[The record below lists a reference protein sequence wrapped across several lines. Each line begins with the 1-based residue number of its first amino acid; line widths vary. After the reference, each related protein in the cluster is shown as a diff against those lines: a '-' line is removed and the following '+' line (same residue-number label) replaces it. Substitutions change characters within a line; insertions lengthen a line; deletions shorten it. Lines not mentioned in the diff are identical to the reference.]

1 LGIKSLAP
9 ATFKAAGNR
18 VVSGLRVARE
28 MHKSMKQTDAEFER
42 LSWECPCEEFSMEMQ
57 EIEQRIASDQLI
69 GGVPWDWV
77 VINGRMARCINP
89 FVDLPDAAD
98 GWKSVQGRSVCEEEP
113 RVSRQKFK
121 MQQ

>member
-1 LGIKSLAP
+1 LKDSLANVP
-9 ATFKAAGNR
+9 A
-18 VVSGLRVARE
+18 
-28 MHKSMKQTDAEFER
+28 
-42 LSWECPCEEFSMEMQ
+42 CEEFSMEME

-69 GGVPWDWV
+69 EGVPWDWV

-98 GWKSVQGRSVCEEEP
+98 GWKSVQGRFVCEEEP
-113 RVSRQKFK
+113 RVSRQEFK